1 MKDYKGSV
9 EDCTKAIELEPTNG
23 YAYLNRGIAK
33 EMLRDE
39 EGSCKDWIKA
49 EELGVET
56 AKNYNGSC
64 K

>member
-1 MKDYKGSV
+1 
-9 EDCTKAIELEPTNG
+9 LEPTNG
-23 YAYLNRGIAK
+23 YAFLNRGIAK

-39 EGSCKDWIKA
+39 AGACVDWKKA